1 MTSDP
6 VKTPLL
12 PADPAALDP
21 LPGRLHRTA
30 TEAGHEKVARG
41 LTYLFGRAAC
51 PDCEGVLEV
60 SEQVQDQDTY

>member
-21 LPGRLHRTA
+21 PPGRLHRTA
-30 TEAGHEKVARG
+30 TEAGHEKW
-41 LTYLFGRAAC
+41 RA
-51 PDCEGVLEV
+51 D
-60 SEQVQDQDTY
+60 